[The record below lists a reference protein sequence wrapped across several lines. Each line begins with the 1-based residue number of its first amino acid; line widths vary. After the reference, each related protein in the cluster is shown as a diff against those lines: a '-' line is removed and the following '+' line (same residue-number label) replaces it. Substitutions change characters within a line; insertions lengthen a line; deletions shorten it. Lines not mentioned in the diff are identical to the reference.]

1 MEENFEY
8 DLFISY
14 SRSDYFDKNE
24 NKRQDSPVAR
34 ILEILDANSIS
45 YWIDVEGECVG
56 DNDFINKIVDKI
68 NNSKAVLFIS
78 SKDSN
83 QSEWVLKE
91 IIHADSR
98 KKMIIPI
105 LIDESPIKET
115 IKFLL
120 GTTDEIYYFKNE
132 KRAIEKLVKLV
143 RNTKGVNGE
152 IVKPA
157 IKLRNVLAVACVAL
171 AIFAGAFLI
180 CFSLGF
186 AFGYFG
192 TRQKM
197 EEVVDNAF
205 RKNQLTIV
213 NDHIVR
219 FQSDRI
225 SVYYDI
231 KNDTCIMDEKH
242 TNSIFQNATMKD
254 VMMAVSFTTFMQ
266 TVIKNAN
273 RTGNAKTRIIYIA
286 AGCVGFFCG
295 YSLGKY
301 VGVNYALLKNDKE
314 LHVYFKRLSTRQML
328 KQRIDD
334 YYQLQ

>member
-286 AGCVGFFCG
+286 GG